1 MNLLNIN
8 LLKIILL
15 ITCIILIVLVVIVC
29 FFKKDNFSYDEN
41 KEVYRLGDIINNF
54 AICKKDNCESWS
66 LDLKKIQKDYPESI
80 GAEYINKSNKRFDID
95 TLLSI
100 IKDKNLLN
108 KNLNYVAIHIRTGDV
123 LCVEGKDKWMS
134 NRGIL
139 DYNKMYKKI
148 KKYFKKFNIPKDTKV
163 KIFSFFH
170 KDHYTKQYDKNNC
183 IENKS
188 IEYLNN
194 IERLLYEDGI
204 NDVNIYTN
212 RFPDEDIIDCI
223 NAKYFIPSAGNFS
236 GIILNLRKKI
246 Y

>member
-1 MNLLNIN
+1 MKLLTIV
-8 LLKIILL
+8 LLL
-15 ITCIILIVLVVIVC
+15 TCTILIMSVVVC
-29 FFKKDNFSYDEN
+29 YFKKDHFSYDES

-80 GAEYINKSNKRFDID
+80 GSEYIKKSKKRYDID
-95 TLLSI
+95 TLLNI
-100 IKDKNLLN
+100 IKNKNLLN

-134 NRGIL
+134 RRGIL
-139 DYNKMYKKI
+139 DYNRMYNKI
-148 KKYFKKFNIPKDTKV
+148 KQYYKKFNILKDTKV

-194 IERLLYEDGI
+194 IQKLLHEDGI
-204 NDVNIYTN
+204 NNVNIYTN

-223 NAKYFIPSAGNFS
+223 NAKYFISSAGNFS
-236 GIILNLRKKI
+236 GIILNLREKI

>member
-1 MNLLNIN
+1 MKLLTIV
-8 LLKIILL
+8 LLL
-15 ITCIILIVLVVIVC
+15 TCIILIVSVVVC
-29 FFKKDNFSYDEN
+29 YFKKDHFSYDEN

-66 LDLKKIQKDYPESI
+66 LDLKKIQKDYPKSI
-80 GAEYINKSNKRFDID
+80 GAEYIKKYKKRYDID
-95 TLLSI
+95 TLLNI
-100 IKDKNLLN
+100 IKNKNLLN

-134 NRGIL
+134 RRGII
-139 DYNKMYKKI
+139 DYNRMYNKI
-148 KKYFKKFNIPKDTKV
+148 KQYYKKFNISKDTKV

-194 IERLLYEDGI
+194 IQRLLYEDEI

-236 GIILNLRKKI
+236 RIILNLREKI

>member
-1 MNLLNIN
+1 MKLLTIV
-8 LLKIILL
+8 LLL
-15 ITCIILIVLVVIVC
+15 ICIILIVSVVVC
-29 FFKKDNFSYDEN
+29 YFKKDHFSYDES
-41 KEVYRLGDIINNF
+41 KEVYRLGDILTHL

-80 GAEYINKSNKRFDID
+80 GAEYIKKSKKRYDID
-95 TLLSI
+95 TLLNI
-100 IKDKNLLN
+100 IKNKNLLN

-134 NRGIL
+134 RRGIL
-139 DYNKMYKKI
+139 DYNRMYNKI
-148 KKYFKKFNIPKDTKV
+148 KIYYKKFNIPKDTKV

-194 IERLLYEDGI
+194 IEKLLYEDGI

-212 RFPDEDIIDCI
+212 RFPDEDIIDSI

-236 GIILNLRKKI
+236 GIILNLREKI

>member
-1 MNLLNIN
+1 MKLLTIV
-8 LLKIILL
+8 LLL
-15 ITCIILIVLVVIVC
+15 ICITLIVSVVVC
-29 FFKKDNFSYDEN
+29 YFKKDHFSYDES

-66 LDLKKIQKDYPESI
+66 LDLKKIEKYYPESI
-80 GAEYINKSNKRFDID
+80 GAEYIKKSKKRYDID
-95 TLLSI
+95 TLLNI
-100 IKDKNLLN
+100 IKNKNLLN

-134 NRGIL
+134 SRGIL
-139 DYNKMYKKI
+139 DYNRMYNKI
-148 KKYFKKFNIPKDTKV
+148 KLYYKKFNIPKDTKV

-194 IERLLYEDGI
+194 IQRLLREDGI
-204 NDVNIYTN
+204 NDVNVYTN

>member
-1 MNLLNIN
+1 MKLLTIV
-8 LLKIILL
+8 LLL
-15 ITCIILIVLVVIVC
+15 TCIILIVSVVVC
-29 FFKKDNFSYDEN
+29 YFKKDHFSYDEN

-54 AICKKDNCESWS
+54 AICKKDNCKSWS
-66 LDLKKIQKDYPESI
+66 LNLKKIQRDYPESI
-80 GAEYINKSNKRFDID
+80 GAEYIKKSKKRYDID
-95 TLLSI
+95 TLLNI
-100 IKDKNLLN
+100 IKNKNLLN

-123 LCVEGKDKWMS
+123 LCVKGKDKWMS
-134 NRGIL
+134 RRGIL
-139 DYNKMYKKI
+139 DYNKMYNKI
-148 KKYFKKFNIPKDTKV
+148 KQYYKKFNIPKDTKV

-194 IERLLYEDGI
+194 IEKLLHEDGI
-204 NDVNIYTN
+204 NDINVYTN

-236 GIILNLRKKI
+236 RIILDLRKKI

>member
-1 MNLLNIN
+1 MKLLTIV
-8 LLKIILL
+8 LLL
-15 ITCIILIVLVVIVC
+15 ICTILIMSVVVC
-29 FFKKDNFSYDEN
+29 YFKKDHFSYDEN

-66 LDLKKIQKDYPESI
+66 LDLKKIKKDYPESI
-80 GAEYINKSNKRFDID
+80 GAEYTKKSKKRYDID
-95 TLLSI
+95 TLLNI
-100 IKDKNLLN
+100 IKNKNLLN

-134 NRGIL
+134 RRGIL
-139 DYNKMYKKI
+139 DYNRMYNKI
-148 KKYFKKFNIPKDTKV
+148 KRYYKKFNIPKDTKV

-194 IERLLYEDGI
+194 IQRLLHEDGI
-204 NDVNIYTN
+204 NNVNVYTN
-212 RFPDEDIIDCI
+212 RFPDDDIIDCI